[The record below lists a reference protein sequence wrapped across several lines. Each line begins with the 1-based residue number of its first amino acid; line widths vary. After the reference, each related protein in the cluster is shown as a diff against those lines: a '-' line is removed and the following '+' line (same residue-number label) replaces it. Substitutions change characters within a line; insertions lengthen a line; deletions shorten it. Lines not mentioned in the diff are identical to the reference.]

1 MKQILSMKQAAP
13 YLKGFV
19 LLMGLTLLFACYPD
33 GDNPSPNTD
42 VGGDTGENPP
52 PPIIEPPIT
61 EKITKEIQADW
72 KTDCLPL
79 KDGGTLMTA
88 WSFTQSDFSSKQAQ
102 YSDDSCKDTKEKPL
116 EGSGTYAIGNEVA
129 SSEGYTAYEID
140 LKSSGKT
147 NKVLVALKN
156 DKFLINLENKDG
168 SRPSD
173 FNNAFEY
180 TKVVENP
187 LIVRLLKTLRGHGT
201 RCVRD
206 LTRINHTVLL

>member
-1 MKQILSMKQAAP
+1 
-13 YLKGFV
+13 
-19 LLMGLTLLFACYPD
+19 MGLTLLFACNRD
-33 GDNPSPNTD
+33 DDNPSPNTN
-42 VGGDTGENPP
+42 VGGDDGEKPQPP
-52 PPIIEPPIT
+52 PPTT
-61 EKITKEIQADW
+61 EKITKEIQGDW
-72 KTDCLPL
+72 KTDCLSL

-88 WSFTQSDFSSKQAQ
+88 WSFTQSDFSLKQVQ
-102 YSDDSCKDTKEKPL
+102 YSDDSCKNTKDKPL

-147 NKVLVALKN
+147 NKALVALKN

-206 LTRINHTVLL
+206 LTRINH